1 MFIDRAQAG
10 RKLTERLKEELPF
23 LDPEKTVVLAI
34 PRGGVLVGREISQA
48 FGLPLEILITKKVP
62 SPQSEDLAI
71 GAIGEGG
78 VVVWEEKICQEL
90 NISAEYKQ
98 SIVKEKLRELEKKA
112 TDFKS
117 DKRELKLTGK
127 TVILADDGIATGKT
141 MKVAIEILRAY
152 SPKEIVIVVP
162 VVAPDILSEMK
173 EISDKV
179 IYLESPDLFF
189 SVDQFYEKFDQPS
202 DEEVCKIIYDRK

>member
-1 MFIDRAQAG
+1 MFIDRVQAG
-10 RKLTERLKEELPF
+10 RKLVERLKEELYL

-98 SIVKEKLRELEKKA
+98 SIIKEKLKELEKKA

-117 DKRELKLTGK
+117 DKRELALTNK
-127 TVILADDGIATGKT
+127 TVILTDDGIATGET

-152 SPKEIVIVVP
+152 SPKEIVAVVP

-173 EISDKV
+173 EIADKV

-202 DEEVCKIIYDRK
+202 DEEVCRIIYDRK